1 MSSTQDPSKEPFDI
15 DETGDATALSAT
27 EDAKLLAGLSYI
39 SQIVL
44 PAVLPVILLAT
55 QETKRS
61 AYLRYHVV
69 HNLAFTVLAILYYL
83 IAALVYVV
91 VTAAAPCLA
100 CFLWVLFLVPAG
112 VLIYYGYMGFT
123 GKCPE
128 VPWLTQYLKQV
139 GWV

>member
-15 DETGDATALSAT
+15 DETNDATALSAT

-83 IAALVYVV
+83 VATLLYVV
-91 VTAAAPCLA
+91 VSAAVPCLL
-100 CFLWVLFLVPAG
+100 CFLWVLFLVPVG

-128 VPWLTQYLKQV
+128 VPWLTQYLKQE

>member
-1 MSSTQDPSKEPFDI
+1 MSPTRDPSKEPFDI
-15 DETGDATALSAT
+15 DEANNATALSAT

-83 IAALVYVV
+83 VATLLYVV
-91 VTAAAPCLA
+91 DSAAVPCLL
-100 CFLWVLFLVPAG
+100 CFLWVLFLVPVG

-128 VPWLTQYLKQV
+128 VPWLTQYLKQE

>member
-1 MSSTQDPSKEPFDI
+1 MSSTQDPSREPFDI
-15 DETGDATALSAT
+15 DETSDATLLSAT

-69 HNLAFTVLAILYYL
+69 HNLAITVLAILYYL
-83 IAALVYVV
+83 VATLVYVV
-91 VTAAAPCLA
+91 ISAVVPCLL
-100 CFLWVLFLVPAG
+100 CFLWVLFLVPVG

-128 VPWLTQYLKQV
+128 VPWLTQYLKQE